1 VWIASNCG
9 FGRVIGY
16 SRKSF
21 YSTPIPN
28 FYYRCTATA
37 PFDFKSRNTVKN
49 RQTAT
54 MRLVAAPLKMI
65 ACAVAQ
71 AVDNSAEALE
81 LSGVEQFC

>member
-1 VWIASNCG
+1 
-9 FGRVIGY
+9 
-16 SRKSF
+16 
-21 YSTPIPN
+21 
-28 FYYRCTATA
+28 
-37 PFDFKSRNTVKN
+37 
-49 RQTAT
+49 